1 MVSVI
6 VLCALLFRELDF
18 GEVDVFAD
26 VAGDFLFT
34 ASLSWRRVCRVASI
48 CAGLSGAASH
58 FAFGVGHKSSDRP

>member
-26 VAGDFLFT
+26 VACDFLFT
-34 ASLSWRRVCRVASI
+34 ASLSWRRVCRVAGI
-48 CAGLSGAASH
+48 
-58 FAFGVGHKSSDRP
+58 